1 MNRLLRAQLKKVYGK
16 DFDKQFDDD
25 KFKYFSELVEQGYE
39 DLYNERE
46 LLERT
51 LEVNAAELTASN
63 RKVVESSKLTKSVID
78 SVSDVIFYKGLD
90 FKYIWC
96 NKKFE
101 SFVGKKEKEI
111 IGKSDYDFL
120 PNNIADK
127 FREVDKAIL
136 VDPKERE
143 DKVWL
148 KDHNGADM
156 YRKTTKS
163 PLFDKE
169 GKIIGIVGVSR
180 DITKEYKLEKE
191 LKSQHTLL
199 LQQSRLAS
207 MGEMIGNIAHQW
219 RQPLN
224 ALGLVVQKIGFYH
237 KRGIL
242 DDEKILLSVDKSMS
256 LIDSMSETID
266 DFRDFFS
273 PNKEKDNFTVC
284 SAIEKAYEIVSPVFE
299 INKIN
304 YTLIKED
311 IFYVNGFKNEFSQ
324 VILNTLNNAKDAL
337 LENGVKNPYI
347 SIKIT
352 KENDNVVVDIED
364 NAGGIDKKII
374 EKIFDPYFTTKPQG
388 EGTGLGLY
396 MSKIIIEEHMNGKL
410 SASSRNGKTNIKI
423 VLSR

>member
-1 MNRLLRAQLKKVYGK
+1 
-16 DFDKQFDDD
+16 
-25 KFKYFSELVEQGYE
+25 
-39 DLYNERE
+39 
-46 LLERT
+46 
-51 LEVNAAELTASN
+51 
-63 RKVVESSKLTKSVID
+63 
-78 SVSDVIFYKGLD
+78 
-90 FKYIWC
+90 
-96 NKKFE
+96 
-101 SFVGKKEKEI
+101 
-111 IGKSDYDFL
+111 
-120 PNNIADK
+120 
-127 FREVDKAIL
+127 
-136 VDPKERE
+136 
-143 DKVWL
+143 
-148 KDHNGADM
+148 
-156 YRKTTKS
+156 
-163 PLFDKE
+163 
-169 GKIIGIVGVSR
+169 
-180 DITKEYKLEKE
+180 
-191 LKSQHTLL
+191 
-199 LQQSRLAS
+199 
-207 MGEMIGNIAHQW
+207 
-219 RQPLN
+219 
-224 ALGLVVQKIGFYH
+224 
-237 KRGIL
+237 
-242 DDEKILLSVDKSMS
+242 MS